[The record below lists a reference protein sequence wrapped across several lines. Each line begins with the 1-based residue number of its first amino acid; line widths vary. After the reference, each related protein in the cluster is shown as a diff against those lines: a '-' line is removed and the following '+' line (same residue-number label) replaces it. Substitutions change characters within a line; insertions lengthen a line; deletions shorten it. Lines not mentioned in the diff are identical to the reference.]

1 MSEHVLEISDGQFAS
16 DVLQADLP
24 VVVDFWA
31 SWCGPCRMMAP
42 VFEEVAATMAG
53 TVKFVKVNVDENRTT
68 AGKYNVMSIPTLLFF
83 KDGAVVDNQIGFV
96 PKEQL
101 QQKIKT
107 AFGV

>member
-1 MSEHVLEISDGQFAS
+1 
-16 DVLQADLP
+16 
-24 VVVDFWA
+24 
-31 SWCGPCRMMAP
+31 
-42 VFEEVAATMAG
+42 MAG